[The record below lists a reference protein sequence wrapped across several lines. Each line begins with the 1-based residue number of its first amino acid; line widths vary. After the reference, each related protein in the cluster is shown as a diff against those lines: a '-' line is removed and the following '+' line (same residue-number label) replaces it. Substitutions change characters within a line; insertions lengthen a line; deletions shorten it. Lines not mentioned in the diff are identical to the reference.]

1 MSSSLAWNIRGD
13 PSHPHHGLI
22 CPLGRGSAASGAG
35 PPGSVAALSPPHQTL
50 ELLTHPIGLYLTCT
64 LFEISGIAVFHR
76 LIWPARL
83 HVLILQL
90 HFYPHT
96 LSSVL
101 HIPIKVVKVSVYC
114 ILFLFRNFSYPCW
127 EPWREQIGNFL
138 FGMHRLHNN
147 VSVCLCLL
155 STMISLIDTAEQ
167 ALFCVC
173 VLVINGRNWP
183 LAWWEGIKVHL
194 ADIACTLLNSFSSPV
209 LVFLLSPLSSSNQVG
224 KYVGLKADLWSTFVL
239 VTGRVWHVQRWAS
252 LSTCASSFYPGSTR
266 LSWIS
271 DLPRDVRAPTVFT
284 SQFFT
289 SDTGEEW
296 EACAAWG
303 NAPAWWASSCCPR
316 PSSAWSPTCCSSS
329 RMGNNLKRIRSLW
342 RSGSWVGWSE
352 GASLWVQTNDLRT
365 NKKVRALT
373 VYSVNSETVWI
384 SMSVLF
390 SLMCRLMNLSHV
402 ADAVPELLRYQGRG
416 QGLLRHGLL
425 WKSL

>member
-1 MSSSLAWNIRGD
+1 MRRYQSASGRHRLPPPQFFFVPCPRLPPFPFIIVQPGGEIRGFESWFVID
-13 PSHPHHGLI
+13 L
-22 CPLGRGSAASGAG
+22 CSGHR
-35 PPGSVAALSPPHQTL
+35 SC
-50 ELLTHPIGLYLTCT
+50 LTC
-64 LFEISGIAVFHR
+64 
-76 LIWPARL
+76 AR
-83 HVLILQL
+83 Q
-90 HFYPHT
+90 
-96 LSSVL
+96 
-101 HIPIKVVKVSVYC
+101 
-114 ILFLFRNFSYPCW
+114 
-127 EPWREQIGNFL
+127 
-138 FGMHRLHNN
+138 
-147 VSVCLCLL
+147 
-155 STMISLIDTAEQ
+155 
-167 ALFCVC
+167 
-173 VLVINGRNWP
+173 
-183 LAWWEGIKVHL
+183 
-194 ADIACTLLNSFSSPV
+194 
-209 LVFLLSPLSSSNQVG
+209 
-224 KYVGLKADLWSTFVL
+224 
-239 VTGRVWHVQRWAS
+239 QRWAS

-271 DLPRDVRAPTVFT
+271 DLPRDARAPTVFT